1 MEWMLGRG
9 MDWAEEGEIIKLELV
24 FPPKEQTDMA
34 GKWLN
39 LQTQDFIFE

>member
-1 MEWMLGRG
+1 MEENKVGVGVL
-9 MDWAEEGEIIKLELV
+9 

-39 LQTQDFIFE
+39 LQTQDFMFE